1 MSEVIDLMRQGT
13 QGFQQILSSVKLVKE
28 ETTTDPKLVS
38 WLQGLGLHESSQ
50 KIFLA
55 EGYTLD
61 DVLYDITQD
70 DLKRIP
76 LKGGTRLRIWHAIN
90 QHRKEGTPFCNGD
103 IQPIGTI

>member
-1 MSEVIDLMRQGT
+1 MSELIDVMQQGT
-13 QGFQQILSSVKLVKE
+13 HGFQQILTGIKSIKE
-28 ETTTDPKLVS
+28 ETQSDSKLTS

-50 KIFLA
+50 RIFLA

-76 LKGGTRLRIWHAIN
+76 LKGGTQLRIWRAIK
-90 QHRKEGTPFCNGD
+90 QHRKEGTAMCNGD
-103 IQPIGTI
+103 IQPTGTI